1 MATLK
6 VSNLTKNFGN
16 TQVLKQINLEVIDG
30 EFIVLL
36 GPSGCGKSTL
46 LNIIAGL
53 ESVDEGEILI
63 DEYVVNRVEPKDR
76 NIAMVFQSYALYP
89 AMTVR
94 DNVIFG
100 LKQRKVSKE
109 HIEKSLKHFSQMLQI
124 DQLLDRK
131 PAQLSG
137 GQRQRVA
144 MGRALVREPQIFLF
158 DEPLSNLDAKL
169 RVEMRHEINKLHEQ
183 LGTTMIYVTH
193 DQVEA
198 MSLATRIAVM
208 NEGIIQQIGTPQE
221 IYEKPNS
228 VFVADFIGSP
238 AINLIQGTFYK
249 DGATPS
255 FIPEQQKDNVKISLS
270 GYSFDSEPKDG
281 QEIIFGFRPEHIN
294 LPDASLKSQL
304 PVELKPSLI
313 ELTGYEK
320 EVSFEFYGNEITGR
334 LPRHIDT
341 ELGKPISL
349 SLDLS
354 EISIFDKRKHHAH
367 LTSLK
372 TVAKLR

>member
-16 TQVLKQINLEVIDG
+16 TQVLKQINLDVIDG

-63 DEYVVNRVEPKDR
+63 DEYVVNLVEPKDR

-109 HIEKSLKHFSQMLQI
+109 QIENSLNHFSQMLQI

-144 MGRALVREPQIFLF
+144 MGRALVREPHIFLF

-169 RVEMRHEINKLHEQ
+169 RVEMRHEINKLHER

-193 DQVEA
+193 DQIEA

-221 IYEKPNS
+221 IYDKPNS

-238 AINLIQGTFYK
+238 AINLIHGRFLK
-249 DGATPS
+249 DENGPK
-255 FIPEQQKDNVKISLS
+255 FILEQQKDDITIPLG

-281 QEIIFGFRPEHIN
+281 QGIIFGFRPEHIC
-294 LPDASLKSQL
+294 LPDAPLKSHLQ
-304 PVELKPSLI
+304 VELKPTLI

-320 EVSFEFYGNEITGR
+320 EVSFDFYGNEITGR
-334 LPRHIDT
+334 LQRHIDT

-349 SLDLS
+349 NLDLS
-354 EISIFDKRKHHAH
+354 EISIFDQSSTMRI
-367 LTSLK
+367 
-372 TVAKLR
+372 

>member
-1 MATLK
+1 
-6 VSNLTKNFGN
+6 
-16 TQVLKQINLEVIDG
+16 
-30 EFIVLL
+30 
-36 GPSGCGKSTL
+36 
-46 LNIIAGL
+46 
-53 ESVDEGEILI
+53 
-63 DEYVVNRVEPKDR
+63 
-76 NIAMVFQSYALYP
+76 
-89 AMTVR
+89 
-94 DNVIFG
+94 
-100 LKQRKVSKE
+100 
-109 HIEKSLKHFSQMLQI
+109 MLQI
-124 DQLLDRK
+124 DKLLNRN

-144 MGRALVREPQIFLF
+144 MGRALVREPLIFLF

-221 IYEKPNS
+221 IYDKPNS

-294 LPDASLKSQL
+294 LPDASLRSQL

-354 EISIFDKRKHHAH
+354 EISIFDRKS
-367 LTSLK
+367 TM
-372 TVAKLR
+372 RI

>member
-6 VSNLTKNFGN
+6 VRNLTKNFGN
-16 TQVLKQINLEVIDG
+16 TQVLKRINLDVSDG

-46 LNIIAGL
+46 LNMIAGL
-53 ESVDEGEILI
+53 ENVDEGEILI
-63 DEYVVNRVEPKDR
+63 DEYLVNRVEPKDR

-94 DNVIFG
+94 NNVIFG

-109 HIEKSLKHFSQMLQI
+109 QIEKSLKHFSKMLQI
-124 DQLLDRK
+124 DQLLERK

-169 RVEMRHEINKLHEQ
+169 RIEMRHQINKLHEQ

-221 IYEKPNS
+221 IYDKPNS

-238 AINLIQGTFYK
+238 AINLIQGTFSK
-249 DGATPS
+249 NGNVPW
-255 FIPEQQKDNVKISLS
+255 FIPEHQNDDVKISLS

-281 QEIIFGFRPEHIN
+281 QGIIFGFRPEHIN
-294 LPDASLKSQL
+294 LLDTSLKSQL

-320 EVSFEFYGNEITGR
+320 EVSFEFYGKEITGR
-334 LPRHIDT
+334 LPRHIDA
-341 ELGKPISL
+341 ELGKSISL
-349 SLDLS
+349 SIDLS
-354 EISIFDKRKHHAH
+354 EISIFDRAS
-367 LTSLK
+367 T
-372 TVAKLR
+372 LRI

>member
-1 MATLK
+1 M
-6 VSNLTKNFGN
+6 
-16 TQVLKQINLEVIDG
+16 
-30 EFIVLL
+30 
-36 GPSGCGKSTL
+36 
-46 LNIIAGL
+46 
-53 ESVDEGEILI
+53 
-63 DEYVVNRVEPKDR
+63 
-76 NIAMVFQSYALYP
+76 
-89 AMTVR
+89 
-94 DNVIFG
+94 
-100 LKQRKVSKE
+100 
-109 HIEKSLKHFSQMLQI
+109 
-124 DQLLDRK
+124 
-131 PAQLSG
+131 
-137 GQRQRVA
+137 
-144 MGRALVREPQIFLF
+144 REPQIFLF

-169 RVEMRHEINKLHEQ
+169 RVEMRHEINKLHER

-221 IYEKPNS
+221 IYDKPNR

-238 AINLIQGTFYK
+238 AITLIHGRFLK
-249 DGATPS
+249 DKTGS
-255 FIPEQQKDNVKISLS
+255 NFIPEQQKDDVKIPLS

-294 LPDASLKSQL
+294 LPDASLKSKL
-304 PVELKPSLI
+304 HVELKPSLI

-341 ELGKPISL
+341 EIGKSISL

-354 EISIFDKRKHHAH
+354 EISIFDRSS
-367 LTSLK
+367 TM
-372 TVAKLR
+372 RI

>member
-16 TQVLKQINLEVIDG
+16 TQVLKQINLEVSDG

-53 ESVDEGEILI
+53 ESEDEGDILI

-109 HIEKSLKHFSQMLQI
+109 HIEKSLNHFSNMLQI

-221 IYEKPNS
+221 IYDKPNS
-228 VFVADFIGSP
+228 IFVADFIGSP
-238 AINLIQGTFYK
+238 AINLIQGTFSK

-255 FIPEQQKDNVKISLS
+255 FIPEQQKDDVKIALS

-281 QEIIFGFRPEHIN
+281 QEIIFGFRPEHIC
-294 LPDASLKSQL
+294 LPDVSLKSHL
-304 PVELKPSLI
+304 PVDLKPSLI

-320 EVSFEFYGNEITGR
+320 EVSFDFYGNEITGR
-334 LPRHIDT
+334 LPRHIDAK
-341 ELGKPISL
+341 LGKTISL
-349 SLDLS
+349 IIDLS
-354 EISIFDKRKHHAH
+354 EISIFDKASTQRI
-367 LTSLK
+367 
-372 TVAKLR
+372 

>member
-1 MATLK
+1 
-6 VSNLTKNFGN
+6 
-16 TQVLKQINLEVIDG
+16 
-30 EFIVLL
+30 
-36 GPSGCGKSTL
+36 
-46 LNIIAGL
+46 
-53 ESVDEGEILI
+53 
-63 DEYVVNRVEPKDR
+63 
-76 NIAMVFQSYALYP
+76 
-89 AMTVR
+89 
-94 DNVIFG
+94 
-100 LKQRKVSKE
+100 
-109 HIEKSLKHFSQMLQI
+109 
-124 DQLLDRK
+124 
-131 PAQLSG
+131 
-137 GQRQRVA
+137 
-144 MGRALVREPQIFLF
+144 
-158 DEPLSNLDAKL
+158 
-169 RVEMRHEINKLHEQ
+169 MRHEINKLHEQ

-221 IYEKPNS
+221 IYDKPNS
-228 VFVADFIGSP
+228 IFVADFIGSP

-249 DGATPS
+249 DGNTPC

-270 GYSFDSEPKDG
+270 SYSFHSEPKDG
-281 QEIIFGFRPEHIN
+281 QKIILGFRPEHIN

-341 ELGKPISL
+341 ELGKQISL

-354 EISIFDKRKHHAH
+354 EISIFDR
-367 LTSLK
+367 TS
-372 TVAKLR
+372 TLRI

>member
-16 TQVLKQINLEVIDG
+16 TKVLKQINLEVSDG

-53 ESVDEGEILI
+53 ESVDEGDILI

-94 DNVIFG
+94 NNVIFG

-109 HIEKSLKHFSQMLQI
+109 HIEKSLNHFSKMLKI

-221 IYEKPNS
+221 IYDKPNS
-228 VFVADFIGSP
+228 IFVADFIGSP

-249 DGATPS
+249 DGATPC

-270 GYSFDSEPKDG
+270 GYSFHSEPKDG
-281 QEIIFGFRPEHIN
+281 QEIILGFRPEHIN

-304 PVELKPSLI
+304 PVELKPLLI

-320 EVSFEFYGNEITGR
+320 EVSFEFFGNEITGR

-341 ELGKPISL
+341 ELGKQISL

-354 EISIFDKRKHHAH
+354 EISIFDR
-367 LTSLK
+367 TS
-372 TVAKLR
+372 TLRI

>member
-16 TQVLKQINLEVIDG
+16 TQVLKQINLEVSAG

-53 ESVDEGEILI
+53 ESVDEGDILI

-94 DNVIFG
+94 NNVIFG

-109 HIEKSLKHFSQMLQI
+109 HIENSLNHFSKMLQI
-124 DQLLDRK
+124 DQLLERK
-131 PAQLSG
+131 PVQLSG

-183 LGTTMIYVTH
+183 L
-193 DQVEA
+193 
-198 MSLATRIAVM
+198 
-208 NEGIIQQIGTPQE
+208 
-221 IYEKPNS
+221 
-228 VFVADFIGSP
+228 
-238 AINLIQGTFYK
+238 
-249 DGATPS
+249 
-255 FIPEQQKDNVKISLS
+255 
-270 GYSFDSEPKDG
+270 
-281 QEIIFGFRPEHIN
+281 
-294 LPDASLKSQL
+294 
-304 PVELKPSLI
+304 
-313 ELTGYEK
+313 
-320 EVSFEFYGNEITGR
+320 
-334 LPRHIDT
+334 
-341 ELGKPISL
+341 
-349 SLDLS
+349 
-354 EISIFDKRKHHAH
+354 
-367 LTSLK
+367 
-372 TVAKLR
+372 

>member
-6 VSNLTKNFGN
+6 VRNLTKNFGT
-16 TQVLKQINLEVIDG
+16 TQVLKQNNLDVSDG

-46 LNIIAGL
+46 LNMIAGL

-63 DEYVVNRVEPKDR
+63 DDYVVNRVEPKDR

-109 HIEKSLKHFSQMLQI
+109 QIEKSLKYFSKMLQI
-124 DQLLDRK
+124 DQLLERK

-144 MGRALVREPQIFLF
+144 MGRALVREPHIFLF

-221 IYEKPNS
+221 IYDKPNS

-238 AINLIQGTFYK
+238 AINLIHGTFSK
-249 DGATPS
+249 DGAALN
-255 FIPEQQKDNVKISLS
+255 FIPEEQKDDVKISLS
-270 GYSFDSEPKDG
+270 DYFFESEPKDG
-281 QEIIFGFRPEHIN
+281 QQIIFGFRPEHIR
-294 LPDASLKSQL
+294 LPDEVLKKKMK
-304 PVELKPSLI
+304 VELKPTLI

-320 EVSFEFYGNEITGR
+320 EVSFEFYGKEITGR
-334 LPRHIDT
+334 LPRHIHT

-349 SLDLS
+349 SIDLT
-354 EISIFDKRKHHAH
+354 EISIFDRES
-367 LTSLK
+367 T
-372 TVAKLR
+372 LRI

>member
-63 DEYVVNRVEPKDR
+63 DENVVNLVEPKDR

-109 HIEKSLKHFSQMLQI
+109 QIEKSLKHFSQMLQI

-144 MGRALVREPQIFLF
+144 MGRALVRDCLLYTSDAA
-158 DEPLSNLDAKL
+158 DE
-169 RVEMRHEINKLHEQ
+169 
-183 LGTTMIYVTH
+183 
-193 DQVEA
+193 
-198 MSLATRIAVM
+198 
-208 NEGIIQQIGTPQE
+208 
-221 IYEKPNS
+221 
-228 VFVADFIGSP
+228 
-238 AINLIQGTFYK
+238 
-249 DGATPS
+249 
-255 FIPEQQKDNVKISLS
+255 
-270 GYSFDSEPKDG
+270 
-281 QEIIFGFRPEHIN
+281 
-294 LPDASLKSQL
+294 
-304 PVELKPSLI
+304 
-313 ELTGYEK
+313 
-320 EVSFEFYGNEITGR
+320 
-334 LPRHIDT
+334 
-341 ELGKPISL
+341 
-349 SLDLS
+349 
-354 EISIFDKRKHHAH
+354 
-367 LTSLK
+367 
-372 TVAKLR
+372 

>member
-6 VSNLTKNFGN
+6 VNNLTKDFGN
-16 TQVLKQINLEVIDG
+16 TKVLKQINLEVSDG

-46 LNIIAGL
+46 LNMIAGL
-53 ESVDEGEILI
+53 ESVDEGEIII

-94 DNVIFG
+94 NNVIFG

-109 HIEKSLKHFSQMLQI
+109 HIEKSLNRFSKMLQI

-221 IYEKPNS
+221 IYDQPNS
-228 VFVADFIGSP
+228 IFVADFVGSP
-238 AINLIQGTFYK
+238 SINLVPGKFSVEKNQFF
-249 DGATPS
+249 
-255 FIPEQQKDNVKISLS
+255 FIPKQMEENFKIPLKDYKFNNRP
-270 GYSFDSEPKDG
+270 SEG
-281 QEIIFGFRPEHIN
+281 QEVIFGFRPEHIN
-294 LPDASLKSQL
+294 LEDKSLKFQI
-304 PVELKPSLI
+304 ELNLEPILI
-313 ELTGYEK
+313 ELTGYEQNITFDFMGH
-320 EVSFEFYGNEITGR
+320 EVIGR
-334 LPRHIDT
+334 LPRNINAQV
-341 ELGKPISL
+341 GKAISL
-349 SLDLS
+349 SLNLS
-354 EISIFDKRKHHAH
+354 EISIFDKISTNRI
-367 LTSLK
+367 
-372 TVAKLR
+372 

>member
-6 VSNLTKNFGN
+6 VINLTKSFGN
-16 TQVLKQINLEVIDG
+16 TKVLKQINLKVNDG

-46 LNIIAGL
+46 LNMIAGL
-53 ESVDEGEILI
+53 ETVDEGEILI
-63 DEYVVNRVEPKDR
+63 DEYMVNRVEPKDR

-94 DNVIFG
+94 NNVIFG
-100 LKQRKVSKE
+100 LKQRKVTKE
-109 HIEKSLKHFSQMLQI
+109 HIEKSLNHFSKMLKI

-169 RVEMRHEINKLHEQ
+169 RVEMRHEINKLHES

-221 IYEKPNS
+221 IYDKPNS
-228 VFVADFIGSP
+228 IFVADFIGSP
-238 AINLIQGTFYK
+238 AINLIQGKFYK
-249 DGATPS
+249 DGTIS
-255 FIPEQQKDNVKISLS
+255 CFIPEQQKENVKISLND
-270 GYSFDSEPKDG
+270 YSFISEPKEG
-281 QEIIFGFRPEHIN
+281 QEIILGFRPEHLN
-294 LPDASLKSQL
+294 LPDTSLNSQMA
-304 PVELKPSLI
+304 VSLKPSLI

-320 EVSFEFYGNEITGR
+320 EVSFEFYGKEITGR
-334 LPRHIDT
+334 LPRHINI

-349 SLDLS
+349 SIDLS
-354 EISIFDKRKHHAH
+354 EISIFDKSSTMRI
-367 LTSLK
+367 
-372 TVAKLR
+372 

>member
-1 MATLK
+1 
-6 VSNLTKNFGN
+6 
-16 TQVLKQINLEVIDG
+16 
-30 EFIVLL
+30 
-36 GPSGCGKSTL
+36 
-46 LNIIAGL
+46 
-53 ESVDEGEILI
+53 
-63 DEYVVNRVEPKDR
+63 
-76 NIAMVFQSYALYP
+76 
-89 AMTVR
+89 
-94 DNVIFG
+94 
-100 LKQRKVSKE
+100 
-109 HIEKSLKHFSQMLQI
+109 
-124 DQLLDRK
+124 
-131 PAQLSG
+131 
-137 GQRQRVA
+137 
-144 MGRALVREPQIFLF
+144 
-158 DEPLSNLDAKL
+158 
-169 RVEMRHEINKLHEQ
+169 
-183 LGTTMIYVTH
+183 MIYVTH

-249 DGATPS
+249 DGTAPS
-255 FIPEQQKDNVKISLS
+255 FIPEQQKDNIKISLS

-294 LPDASLKSQL
+294 LPDPSLKSQL

-354 EISIFDKRKHHAH
+354 EISIFDRAS
-367 LTSLK
+367 TM
-372 TVAKLR
+372 RI

>member
-6 VSNLTKNFGN
+6 VNNLTKDFGN
-16 TQVLKQINLEVIDG
+16 TKVLKQINLEVSDG

-46 LNIIAGL
+46 LNMIAGL

-63 DEYVVNRVEPKDR
+63 DDYVVNRVEPKDR

-94 DNVIFG
+94 NNVIFG
-100 LKQRKVSKE
+100 LKQRKVSKN
-109 HIEKSLKHFSQMLQI
+109 HIENSLNRFSKMLQI

-131 PAQLSG
+131 PGQLSG

-169 RVEMRHEINKLHEQ
+169 RVEMRREINKLHVQ

-193 DQVEA
+193 DQIEA

-208 NEGIIQQIGTPQE
+208 NNGIIQQIGDPKE
-221 IYEKPNS
+221 IYDKPNS
-228 VFVADFIGSP
+228 IFVADFVGSP
-238 AINLIQGTFYK
+238 SINLISGKISKEDKQI
-249 DGATPS
+249 S
-255 FIPEQQKDNVKISLS
+255 FISNQFKEGFKIPLNEYKFLGALS
-270 GYSFDSEPKDG
+270 EG
-281 QEIIFGFRPEHIN
+281 QEVIFGFRPEHIIFKEKSNKSKIDIN
-294 LPDASLKSQL
+294 LEPT
-304 PVELKPSLI
+304 LI
-313 ELTGYEK
+313 ELTGHEQN
-320 EVSFEFYGNEITGR
+320 VTFNFMGHEIIGR
-334 LPRHIDT
+334 LPRDI
-341 ELGKPISL
+341 EVKLGESVSL
-349 SLDLS
+349 SLNLS
-354 EISIFDKRKHHAH
+354 EISVFDKKSTNRI
-367 LTSLK
+367 
-372 TVAKLR
+372 

>member
-16 TQVLKQINLEVIDG
+16 TQVLKQINLEVSDG

-53 ESVDEGEILI
+53 ESVDEGNILI

-109 HIEKSLKHFSQMLQI
+109 HIEKSLNHFSNMLQI

-221 IYEKPNS
+221 IYDKPNS
-228 VFVADFIGSP
+228 IFVADFIGSP
-238 AINLIQGTFYK
+238 AINLIQGTFSK

-255 FIPEQQKDNVKISLS
+255 FIPEQKKDDVKISLS
-270 GYSFDSEPKDG
+270 DYSFDSEPKDG
-281 QEIIFGFRPEHIN
+281 QEIIFGFRPEHIC
-294 LPDASLKSQL
+294 LPDVSLKSHL
-304 PVELKPSLI
+304 PVDLKPILI

-320 EVSFEFYGNEITGR
+320 EVSFDFYGNEITGR

-354 EISIFDKRKHHAH
+354 EISIFDKASTQRI
-367 LTSLK
+367 
-372 TVAKLR
+372 

>member
-6 VSNLTKNFGN
+6 VNNLTKNFGK
-16 TQVLKQINLEVIDG
+16 TQVLKQINLEVSDG

-53 ESVDEGEILI
+53 ESVDEGEIMI

-109 HIEKSLKHFSQMLQI
+109 HIEKSLNHFSKMLQI

-169 RVEMRHEINKLHEQ
+169 RVEMRHEINKLHEK

-221 IYEKPNS
+221 IYDKPNS
-228 VFVADFIGSP
+228 VFVADFIGCLLYTSP
-238 AINLIQGTFYK
+238 SPR
-249 DGATPS
+249 DATLSRMPS
-255 FIPEQQKDNVKISLS
+255 S
-270 GYSFDSEPKDG
+270 
-281 QEIIFGFRPEHIN
+281 
-294 LPDASLKSQL
+294 A
-304 PVELKPSLI
+304 
-313 ELTGYEK
+313 
-320 EVSFEFYGNEITGR
+320 
-334 LPRHIDT
+334 
-341 ELGKPISL
+341 
-349 SLDLS
+349 
-354 EISIFDKRKHHAH
+354 
-367 LTSLK
+367 
-372 TVAKLR
+372 

>member
-1 MATLK
+1 MATLEVK
-6 VSNLTKNFGN
+6 NLSKKFGL
-16 TQVLKQINLEVIDG
+16 TPVLRQVNLQVTEG

-46 LNIIAGL
+46 LNMIAGL

-63 DEYVVNRVEPKDR
+63 DDYVVNRVEPKDR

-94 DNVIFG
+94 ENVIFG
-100 LKQRKVSKE
+100 LKQRKISKE
-109 HIEKSLKHFSQMLQI
+109 EIETSLQHFAKMLQI
-124 DQLLDRK
+124 DELLGRK

-144 MGRALVREPQIFLF
+144 MGRALVREPHVFLF

-169 RVEMRHEINKLHEQ
+169 RVEMRREIKKLHEK

-193 DQVEA
+193 DQIEA

-208 NEGIIQQIGTPQE
+208 NEGIIQQIGSPQE
-221 IYEKPNS
+221 IYDQPNS
-228 VFVADFIGSP
+228 IFVADFVGSP
-238 AINLIQGTFYK
+238 SINLISGILTKSGDSFN
-249 DGATPS
+249 
-255 FIPEQQKDNVKISLS
+255 FIPDKQQDGFKIPIN
-270 GYSFDSEPKDG
+270 GYPFKNEPQEG
-281 QEIIFGFRPEHIN
+281 QEIVFGFRPEAIS
-294 LPDASLKSQL
+294 LPNESLKSQL
-304 PVELKPSLI
+304 RVELKPTLI

-320 EVSFEFYGNEITGR
+320 DVTFDFHGHEVIGR
-334 LPRHIDT
+334 LLRYSKA
-341 ELGKPISL
+341 ELGTAIPL

-354 EISIFDKRKHHAH
+354 EISLFDK
-367 LTSLK
+367 SS
-372 TVAKLR
+372 AKRL

>member
-6 VSNLTKNFGN
+6 VSNLTKNFGD
-16 TQVLKQINLEVIDG
+16 TKVLKQINLDVSDG

-46 LNIIAGL
+46 LNMIAGL
-53 ESVDEGEILI
+53 ESVDEGKILI
-63 DEYVVNRVEPKDR
+63 DEYVVNRIEPKDR

-94 DNVIFG
+94 NNVIFG

-109 HIEKSLKHFSQMLQI
+109 HIEKSLNHFSKMLQI

-221 IYEKPNS
+221 IYDKPNS
-228 VFVADFIGSP
+228 IFVADFVGSP
-238 AINLIQGTFYK
+238 SINLVPGRFSK
-249 DGATPS
+249 DKNNLF
-255 FIPEQQKDNVKISLS
+255 FIPEQIQENFKIPISDYKFKKTPQEEQKV
-270 GYSFDSEPKDG
+270 
-281 QEIIFGFRPEHIN
+281 IFGFRPEHIILKN
-294 LPDASLKSQL
+294 ESLKSQIEVNL
-304 PVELKPSLI
+304 EPNLI
-313 ELTGYEK
+313 ELTGYEQN
-320 EVSFEFYGNEITGR
+320 VTFDFMGNDVIGR
-334 LPRHIDT
+334 LPRNIDT
-341 ELGKPISL
+341 QLGKSISL
-349 SLDLS
+349 SLNLS
-354 EISIFDKRKHHAH
+354 EISFFDK
-367 LTSLK
+367 TS
-372 TVAKLR
+372 TNRI

>member
-6 VSNLTKNFGN
+6 VRNLTKNFGN
-16 TQVLKQINLEVIDG
+16 TKVLKQINLDVSDG

-46 LNIIAGL
+46 LNMIAGL
-53 ESVDEGEILI
+53 ENVDEGEILI
-63 DEYVVNRVEPKDR
+63 DEYLVNRVEPKDR

-94 DNVIFG
+94 NNVIFG

-109 HIEKSLKHFSQMLQI
+109 QIEKSLKHFSNMLQI
-124 DQLLDRK
+124 DQLLERK

-169 RVEMRHEINKLHEQ
+169 RIEMRHQINKLHEQ

-221 IYEKPNS
+221 IYDKPNS

-238 AINLIQGTFYK
+238 AINLIQGTFSK
-249 DGATPS
+249 NGNVPW
-255 FIPEQQKDNVKISLS
+255 FIPEHQNDNVKISLS
-270 GYSFDSEPKDG
+270 GYSFDSELKDG
-281 QEIIFGFRPEHIN
+281 QGIIFGFRPEHIN
-294 LPDASLKSQL
+294 LLDTSLKSQL

-320 EVSFEFYGNEITGR
+320 EVSFEFYGKEITGR
-334 LPRHIDT
+334 LPRHIDA
-341 ELGKPISL
+341 ELGKSISL
-349 SLDLS
+349 SIDLS
-354 EISIFDKRKHHAH
+354 EISIFDRAS
-367 LTSLK
+367 T
-372 TVAKLR
+372 LRI

>member
-6 VSNLTKNFGN
+6 VNNLTKNFGK
-16 TQVLKQINLEVIDG
+16 TQVLKQINLEVSDG

-53 ESVDEGEILI
+53 ESVDEGEIMI
-63 DEYVVNRVEPKDR
+63 DDYVVNRVEPKDR

-109 HIEKSLKHFSQMLQI
+109 HIEKSLNHFSKMLQI

-169 RVEMRHEINKLHEQ
+169 RVEMRHEINKLHEK

-221 IYEKPNS
+221 IYDKPNS

-238 AINLIQGTFYK
+238 AINLIHGTFSRVQS
-249 DGATPS
+249 TPC
-255 FIPEQQKDNVKISLS
+255 FIPEQQKENVKITLS
-270 GYSFDSEPKDG
+270 DYSFNSEPKEG
-281 QEIIFGFRPEHIN
+281 QKIIFGFRPEHIGHR
-294 LPDASLKSQL
+294 DASLKSQL
-304 PVELKPSLI
+304 PVDLKPTLI

-334 LPRHIDT
+334 LPRHMET
-341 ELGKPISL
+341 ELGNPISL
-349 SLDLS
+349 SIDLS
-354 EISIFDKRKHHAH
+354 EISIFDCES
-367 LTSLK
+367 T
-372 TVAKLR
+372 LRI

>member
-53 ESVDEGEILI
+53 EIVDEGEILI
-63 DEYVVNRVEPKDR
+63 DEYVVNLVEPKDR

-221 IYEKPNS
+221 IYDKPNS

-281 QEIIFGFRPEHIN
+281 QEIIFGFRPEHIS
-294 LPDASLKSQL
+294 LPDDSLKSQL
-304 PVELKPSLI
+304 PIELKPSLI

-320 EVSFEFYGNEITGR
+320 EVSFQFFGNEITGR

-354 EISIFDKRKHHAH
+354 EISIFDKESTQRI
-367 LTSLK
+367 
-372 TVAKLR
+372 

>member
-16 TQVLKQINLEVIDG
+16 TQVLKQINLEVSDG

-53 ESVDEGEILI
+53 ENEDEGEILI

-94 DNVIFG
+94 NNVIFG

-109 HIEKSLKHFSQMLQI
+109 HIENSLNHFSKMLQI

-221 IYEKPNS
+221 IYDKPNS
-228 VFVADFIGSP
+228 IFVADFIGSP

-249 DGATPS
+249 DGATPC

-270 GYSFDSEPKDG
+270 GYSFHSEPKNG
-281 QEIIFGFRPEHIN
+281 QEIILGFRPEHIN

-304 PVELKPSLI
+304 QVELKPSLI

-320 EVSFEFYGNEITGR
+320 EVSFEFFGNEITGR

-341 ELGKPISL
+341 ELGKQISL

-354 EISIFDKRKHHAH
+354 EISIFDR
-367 LTSLK
+367 TS
-372 TVAKLR
+372 TLRI

>member
-6 VSNLTKNFGN
+6 VNNLTKNFGK
-16 TQVLKQINLEVIDG
+16 TQVLKQINLEVSDG

-53 ESVDEGEILI
+53 ESVDEGEIMI

-109 HIEKSLKHFSQMLQI
+109 HIEKSLNHFSKMLQI

-131 PAQLSG
+131 PSQLSG

-169 RVEMRHEINKLHEQ
+169 RVEMRHEINKLHEK

-221 IYEKPNS
+221 IYDKPNS

-238 AINLIQGTFYK
+238 AINLIHGTFSRVQS
-249 DGATPS
+249 TPC
-255 FIPEQQKDNVKISLS
+255 FIPEQQKENVKITLS
-270 GYSFDSEPKDG
+270 DYSFNSEPKEG
-281 QEIIFGFRPEHIN
+281 QKIIFGFRPEHIG
-294 LPDASLKSQL
+294 LRDASLKSQL
-304 PVELKPSLI
+304 PVDLKPTLI

-320 EVSFEFYGNEITGR
+320 EVSFEFYGKEITGR
-334 LPRHIDT
+334 LPRHMET
-341 ELGKPISL
+341 ELGNPISL
-349 SLDLS
+349 SIDLS
-354 EISIFDKRKHHAH
+354 EISIFDCES
-367 LTSLK
+367 T
-372 TVAKLR
+372 LRI

>member
-6 VSNLTKNFGN
+6 VNNLTKNFGK
-16 TQVLKQINLEVIDG
+16 TQVLKQINLEVSDG

-53 ESVDEGEILI
+53 ESVDEGEIMI

-109 HIEKSLKHFSQMLQI
+109 HIEKSLNHFSKMLQI

-169 RVEMRHEINKLHEQ
+169 RVEMRHEINKLHEK

-221 IYEKPNS
+221 IYDKPNS

-238 AINLIQGTFYK
+238 AINLIHGTFST
-249 DGATPS
+249 DQSTPC
-255 FIPEQQKDNVKISLS
+255 FIPEQQKENVKITLS
-270 GYSFDSEPKDG
+270 DYSFNSVPKEG
-281 QEIIFGFRPEHIN
+281 QKIIFGFRPEHIG
-294 LPDASLKSQL
+294 LRDASLKSQL
-304 PVELKPSLI
+304 PVDLKPTLT

-334 LPRHIDT
+334 LPRHMET
-341 ELGKPISL
+341 ELGNPISL
-349 SLDLS
+349 SIDLS
-354 EISIFDKRKHHAH
+354 EISIFDCES
-367 LTSLK
+367 T
-372 TVAKLR
+372 LRI

>member
-6 VSNLTKNFGN
+6 VNNLTKNFGN

-46 LNIIAGL
+46 LNMIAGL

-109 HIEKSLKHFSQMLQI
+109 QIEKSLNHFSQMLQI

-169 RVEMRHEINKLHEQ
+169 RVEMRHEINKLHER

-221 IYEKPNS
+221 IYDKPNS

-238 AINLIQGTFYK
+238 AINLIHGRFLK
-249 DGATPS
+249 DKTGS
-255 FIPEQQKDNVKISLS
+255 NFIPEQQKDDVKIPLS

-281 QEIIFGFRPEHIN
+281 QEIIFGFRPEHIC

-304 PVELKPSLI
+304 QVELKPSLI

-341 ELGKPISL
+341 EIGKSISL

-354 EISIFDKRKHHAH
+354 EISIFDRSSTKRI
-367 LTSLK
+367 
-372 TVAKLR
+372 

>member
-46 LNIIAGL
+46 LNMIAGL

-109 HIEKSLKHFSQMLQI
+109 QIEKSLNHFSQMLQI

-169 RVEMRHEINKLHEQ
+169 RVEMRHEINKLHER

-221 IYEKPNS
+221 IYDKPNS

-238 AINLIQGTFYK
+238 AINLIHGRFLK
-249 DGATPS
+249 DKTGS
-255 FIPEQQKDNVKISLS
+255 NFIPEQQKDDVKIPLS

-294 LPDASLKSQL
+294 LPDASLKSKLQ
-304 PVELKPSLI
+304 VELKPSLI

-320 EVSFEFYGNEITGR
+320 EVSFEFYGKEITGR

-341 ELGKPISL
+341 EIGI
-349 SLDLS
+349 D
-354 EISIFDKRKHHAH
+354 
-367 LTSLK
+367 
-372 TVAKLR
+372 

>member
-6 VSNLTKNFGN
+6 VNNLTKNFGN
-16 TQVLKQINLEVIDG
+16 TKVLKQINLEVSDG

-46 LNIIAGL
+46 LNMIAGL
-53 ESVDEGEILI
+53 ESVDEGEIII

-94 DNVIFG
+94 NNVIFG

-109 HIEKSLKHFSQMLQI
+109 HIEKSLNRFSKMLQI
-124 DQLLDRK
+124 DQLLERK

-221 IYEKPNS
+221 IYDKPNS
-228 VFVADFIGSP
+228 IFVADFIGSP

-249 DGATPS
+249 DGATPC

-270 GYSFDSEPKDG
+270 GYSFHSEPKDG
-281 QEIIFGFRPEHIN
+281 QEIILGFRPEHIN

-304 PVELKPSLI
+304 QVELKPSLI

-320 EVSFEFYGNEITGR
+320 EVSFEFFGNEITGR

-341 ELGKPISL
+341 ELGKQISL

-354 EISIFDKRKHHAH
+354 EISIFDR
-367 LTSLK
+367 TS
-372 TVAKLR
+372 TLRI

>member
-6 VSNLTKNFGN
+6 VRNLTKNFGN
-16 TQVLKQINLEVIDG
+16 TQVLKQINLDVSDG

-46 LNIIAGL
+46 LNMIAGL
-53 ESVDEGEILI
+53 ENVDEGEILI

-94 DNVIFG
+94 NNVIFG

-109 HIEKSLKHFSQMLQI
+109 QIEKSLKHFSKMLQI
-124 DQLLDRK
+124 DQLLERK

-144 MGRALVREPQIFLF
+144 MGRALVREPHIFLF

-221 IYEKPNS
+221 VYDKPNS

-238 AINLIQGTFYK
+238 AINLIQGTFSK
-249 DGATPS
+249 DGATLS
-255 FIPEQQKDNVKISLS
+255 FIPEQQKDDVKISLS
-270 GYSFDSEPKDG
+270 DYTFDSEPKDG
-281 QEIIFGFRPEHIN
+281 QHIIFGFRPEHIR
-294 LPDASLKSQL
+294 LLDVSIKPQL
-304 PVELKPSLI
+304 PVKLKPLLI

-320 EVSFEFYGNEITGR
+320 EVTFEFYGKEITGR
-334 LPRHIDT
+334 LPRNIDA
-341 ELGKPISL
+341 ELGKAISL

-354 EISIFDKRKHHAH
+354 EISIFDSAS
-367 LTSLK
+367 SL
-372 TVAKLR
+372 RI